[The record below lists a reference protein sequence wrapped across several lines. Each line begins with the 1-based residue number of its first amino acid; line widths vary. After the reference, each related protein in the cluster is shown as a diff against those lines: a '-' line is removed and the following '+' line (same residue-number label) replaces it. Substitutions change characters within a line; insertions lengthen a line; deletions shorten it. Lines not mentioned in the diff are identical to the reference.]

1 MSIERKP
8 IVILGPTASGKSDS
22 AMSAA
27 ISNGNTEIV
36 VCDAMQVYKRMD
48 IGTAKPTAAELA
60 VAPHHLIDIRDPLQS
75 YSAAD
80 FRSDAL
86 RLIAEIQQRG
96 ALPLLV
102 GGTMLY
108 FKALLEGLSPLPPA
122 DPQVRQRI
130 EQQAAELGWEAL
142 HQQLAE
148 TPGFFDQDPV
158 VIDVSAL
165 ALVDDETIDLARL
178 MAVLRE
184 YALVPL
190 AIKGAP
196 PALLS
201 LAKGAGL
208 VDATDARIRRSM
220 PIAEAA
226 PTQAPVVE
234 PVAPAPMYLS
244 AMRIDKP
251 LRSGQQI
258 YAKGRDLI
266 VMGMVNAGA
275 EVIADGH
282 IHVYGALRGKAIA
295 GARGNTQ
302 AQIFAQ
308 VMEPELISIA
318 GVYRTSEN
326 PLPKDVLGQPAQV
339 SLQSGPDGDK
349 LLITPLK
356 N

>member
-1 MSIERKP
+1 MAI
-8 IVILGPTASGKSDS
+8 ASEDPSNPCYEIKSADLS
-22 AMSAA
+22 LVALMLKTTD
-27 ISNGNTEIV
+27 ISEV
-36 VCDAMQVYKRMD
+36 SR
-48 IGTAKPTAAELA
+48 
-60 VAPHHLIDIRDPLQS
+60 
-75 YSAAD
+75 
-80 FRSDAL
+80 AL
-86 RLIAEIQQRG
+86 KQ
-96 ALPLLV
+96 
-102 GGTMLY
+102 
-108 FKALLEGLSPLPPA
+108 
-122 DPQVRQRI
+122 
-130 EQQAAELGWEAL
+130 QQAES
-142 HQQLAE
+142 
-148 TPGFFDQDPV
+148 PGFFDQDPV
-158 VIDVSAL
+158 VIDVSGL
-165 ALVDDETIDLARL
+165 GLVDDETIDLKRL

-184 YALVPL
+184 HALVPL

-196 PALLS
+196 PALSS

-208 VDATDARIRRSM
+208 VDATDARIRRSV
-220 PIAEAA
+220 PLVEA
-226 PTQAPVVE
+226 PTPQVPPVEQLAPS
-234 PVAPAPMYLS
+234 PTPAG

-282 IHVYGALRGKAIA
+282 IHVYGTLRGKAIA
-295 GARGNTQ
+295 GARGNGD

-326 PLPKDVLGQPAQV
+326 PLPKDVLGKPAQV

-356 N
+356 T